1 MSDERRLKALMAAGL
16 AGDEAAYRALLL
28 GLAENLR
35 RYFRRRLG
43 ARPADCEDLV
53 QETLLA
59 VHTRRHTYVG
69 SEPLTAWVHAIA
81 RYKLADWLRRHGRRE
96 ALHDPVEDW
105 QDSLGGDDAT
115 QDSGSARLDVSA
127 LLETLP
133 PRQREPIRLVKLE
146 GFSVAEAAERTGL
159 SISGVKVGIHRG
171 LKALAARF
179 GK

>member
-1 MSDERRLKALMAAGL
+1 MSDEQRLRALMTAGL
-16 AGDEAAYRALLL
+16 AGDEAAYRAVLL
-28 GLAENLR
+28 GLAAGLR
-35 RYFRRRLG
+35 PYFRRRLG

-59 VHTRRHTYVG
+59 VHTRRHTYAP
-69 SEPLTAWVHAIA
+69 SEPLTAWVFAIA

-105 QDSLGGDDAT
+105 QDVLGGDAPEDGT
-115 QDSGSARLDVSA
+115 ARLDVST

-133 PRQREPIRLVKLE
+133 PGQREPIRLVKLE
-146 GFSVAEAAERTGL
+146 GLSIAEAADRTGL
-159 SISGVKVGIHRG
+159 SVSGVKVGIHRG